1 MNTVPLS
8 AEPSTTTDEN
18 IVAVAGP
25 EVGAAINKFIDRVT
39 RSQ

>member
-1 MNTVPLS
+1 MTTVSLS
-8 AEPSTTTDEN
+8 TEPSTTADET

>member
-1 MNTVPLS
+1 MTTVSLS
-8 AEPSTTTDEN
+8 AEPSTTAEEKVFT
-18 IVAVAGP
+18 VAGP